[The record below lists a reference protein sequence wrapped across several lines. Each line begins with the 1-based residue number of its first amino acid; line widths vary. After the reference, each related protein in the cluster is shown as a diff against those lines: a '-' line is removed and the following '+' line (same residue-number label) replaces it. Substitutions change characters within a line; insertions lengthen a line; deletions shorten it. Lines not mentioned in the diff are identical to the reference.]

1 MRSSLFLGIWSFVI
15 IIDFILF
22 IGSTLIVCKEGRGM
36 TMGFGGMGTWM
47 ETGLGTGMGIGR
59 MGAIRLIVG
68 FVGFMGKRFII
79 AILCETSG
87 RGMLLVTM
95 RMGIERPRT
104 TL

>member
-1 MRSSLFLGIWSFVI
+1 
-15 IIDFILF
+15 
-22 IGSTLIVCKEGRGM
+22 M
-36 TMGFGGMGTWM
+36 TMGFKGFRGFVGMGTGM
-47 ETGLGTGMGIGR
+47 ETGLGTGVGIGR
-59 MGAIRLIVG
+59 MGTIRLIMGLVG
-68 FVGFMGKRFII
+68 FVGKRFII